1 MPHTCYISRMHSSIN
16 ADQMLR
22 QLALSVAR
30 NDVGAMLPIHTVIAG
45 EGLTQTEYD
54 AIAKNPQ
61 FQRYVEAYTKELKET
76 GFSIQ
81 TKSRLL
87 AEDLLPTMY
96 HLARDPDAPAAARV
110 KIFENFVEL
119 ADAKPKTNVNA
130 SMGSGFSITINIP
143 QVGQQAPQTLV
154 LEAETVENV
163 QKLHENVVSYPK
175 IELFEPV
182 DYEYAGDDY
191 P

>member
-1 MPHTCYISRMHSSIN
+1 
-16 ADQMLR
+16 
-22 QLALSVAR
+22 
-30 NDVGAMLPIHTVIAG
+30 
-45 EGLTQTEYD
+45 
-54 AIAKNPQ
+54 
-61 FQRYVEAYTKELKET
+61 
-76 GFSIQ
+76 
-81 TKSRLL
+81 
-87 AEDLLPTMY
+87 MY

-163 QKLHENVVSYPK
+163 QNLHENVVSYPK

-182 DYEYAGDDY
+182 DYVYAGDDY
-191 P
+191 L

>member
-1 MPHTCYISRMHSSIN
+1 MHSSIN

-30 NDVGAMLPIHTVIAG
+30 NDVGAMLPIHTVIAS
-45 EGLTQTEYD
+45 EGLTQTDYD

-119 ADAKPKTNVNA
+119 ADAKPKTNANA

-143 QVGQQAPQTLV
+143 QVGQQGPQTLV

-175 IELFEPV
+175 IELSEPV
-182 DYEYAGDDY
+182 DYVYAGDDY

>member
-30 NDVGAMLPIHTVIAG
+30 NDVGAMLPIHTVIAS
-45 EGLTQTEYD
+45 EGLTQTDYD

-81 TKSRLL
+81 AKSRLL

-163 QKLHENVVSYPK
+163 QNLHENVVSYPK

-182 DYEYAGDDY
+182 DYVYAGDDY
-191 P
+191 L

>member
-1 MPHTCYISRMHSSIN
+1 MHSSIT
-16 ADQMLR
+16 ADQFLR

-30 NDVGAMLPIHTVIAG
+30 NQVGAMLPIHTVIAS

-54 AIAKNPQ
+54 EIAKNPQ
-61 FQRYVEAYTKELKET
+61 FRRYVDAYTKELKDN

-81 TKSRLL
+81 AKSRLL

-96 HLARDPDAPAAARV
+96 HLAKDPDAPAAARV
-110 KIFENFVEL
+110 KIFENFIEL
-119 ADAKPKTNVNA
+119 ADAKPKTSLNA
-130 SMGSGFSITINIP
+130 LPGSGFSITINIP

-154 LEAETVENV
+154 LEAETLENA
-163 QKLHENVVSYPK
+163 QKSLQERPQ
-175 IELFEPV
+175 ITLAEPD

-191 P
+191 T

>member
-1 MPHTCYISRMHSSIN
+1 VHSSIH
-16 ADQMLR
+16 ADQVFR

-30 NDVGAMLPIHTVIAG
+30 NNLGAMRPVHEIAAA
-45 EGLTQTEYD
+45 EGLTPTEYD
-54 AIAKNPQ
+54 GIAANPL
-61 FQRYVEAYTKELKET
+61 FKRYLEAYTKELQDN

-81 TKSRLL
+81 AKSRLL

-119 ADAKPKTNVNA
+119 ADAKPKATAVA
-130 SMGSGFSITINIP
+130 PGAGFSITINIP

-154 LEAETVENV
+154 LEANSPENP
-163 QKLHENVVSYPK
+163 QKALEEAPRNT
-175 IELFEPV
+175 LAALQFAEPE
-182 DYEYAGDDY
+182 DYEYAGEDY
-191 P
+191 L

>member
-1 MPHTCYISRMHSSIN
+1 MHSSIY
-16 ADQMLR
+16 ADQVLR
-22 QLALSVAR
+22 QLALAVAR
-30 NDVGAMLPIHTVIAG
+30 NNVGAMAPIHTIIAS
-45 EGLTQTEYD
+45 EALTQPEYD
-54 AIAKNPQ
+54 QISLNPQ
-61 FQRYVEAYTKELKET
+61 FQRYVDAYTKELKDN

-81 TKSRLL
+81 AKSRLL

-130 SMGSGFSITINIP
+130 NMGSGFSITINIP

-154 LEAETVENV
+154 LEAETIENV
-163 QKLHENVVSYPK
+163 QKLHENAVSYPK
-175 IELFEPV
+175 IVLAEAE
-182 DYEYAGDDY
+182 DYEYAGDDHL
-191 P
+191 